1 MRALNSKCR
10 IYAAEVA
17 TAAPL
22 TVSLAAGSPQ
32 TADYKPSFVDGIGAK
47 MVFPQMLKRAQ
58 RLIDG
63 ALVAEL
69 DQVASALRLMA
80 ERNRIIAE
88 GAGACPLACAL
99 AGKAGTGK
107 VVCIVSGGNIDFA
120 KLCDIL
126 SEPPA

>member
-88 GAGACPLACAL
+88 GAGACPVACAL
-99 AGKAGTGK
+99 TGKAGTGK